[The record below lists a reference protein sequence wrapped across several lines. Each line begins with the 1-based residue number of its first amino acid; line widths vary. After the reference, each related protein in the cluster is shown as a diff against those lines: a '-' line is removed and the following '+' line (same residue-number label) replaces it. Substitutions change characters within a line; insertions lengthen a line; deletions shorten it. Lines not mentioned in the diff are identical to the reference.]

1 MSLHPIRVR
10 CADSGIDLVTIP
22 NVELLEVGMD
32 WRTSTGIFT
41 FTEEDLQSAVE
52 AAEDPAIRTAVIKF
66 GHTDPR
72 FDGDFSIGRIDN
84 LTITNNGQTLCGDYV
99 GVPRWLAEIMPAAYP
114 RRSIEGE
121 WDVES
126 YTGNR
131 WPFKLTAVALL
142 GARYPAIST
151 IEDIREFWNGE
162 PEKIEAM
169 MVEGESDDPSVSVTS
184 HGIMFR
190 AQPVEA
196 SEVPIFNRGG
206 KTKASVEV
214 EDVRRQFY
222 DQLEIHQSWWWI
234 RAIQIDPPQLIVDDD
249 EGSLYRVGYSISGDE
264 VSFDDPIRVKVEYKD
279 VAAKVAASFE
289 QWGTDPAV
297 TVYPTRDAS
306 VGATITPRAS
316 STPSE
321 EPMNEAQKALIGLP
335 ADATDEQVTAKL
347 TELAA
352 TTATGGGDGGEGG
365 DGGGTATP
373 ANPGVTPPAGNPE
386 DPATKPDGGETT
398 DGTPKVPDGMV
409 LVDAATLA
417 ELKTGLQQVQARTA
431 AEETGRRKA
440 VVDAALKDGKIP
452 RARREHYDT
461 LMASTDP
468 EVVKQTEAILAS
480 MPSGLIPVDREH
492 GEGDG
497 DLGADGNAAE
507 AYPAGWLPEVQARA
521 GAERPVIVTEV

>member
-10 CADSGIDLVTIP
+10 CADSEIELVTIP
-22 NVELLEVGMD
+22 NVELLEVGMN

-41 FTEEDLQSAVE
+41 FTEEDLQSAVN

-84 LTITNNGQTLCGDYV
+84 LTITNNGQTLCGDMV
-99 GVPRWLAEIMPAAYP
+99 GVPRWLAEIIPAAYP

-121 WDVES
+121 WDVET

-142 GARYPAIST
+142 GARYPAICT

-169 MVEGESDDPSVSVTS
+169 MVEAESDDPGVTVTS
-184 HGIMFR
+184 HGILFR

-196 SEVPIFNRGG
+196 SAVPLFGKG
-206 KTKASVEV
+206 SKTKASVEV
-214 EDVRRQFY
+214 EDVRRQYY

-297 TVYPTRDAS
+297 AVYPTRDAS
-306 VGATITPRAS
+306 VGATIQPRAS
-316 STPSE
+316 STTSE

-335 ADATDEQVTAKL
+335 ADATDDQVTAKL

-352 TTATGGGDGGEGG
+352 SSQGGGTEGGGDGAGEG
-365 DGGGTATP
+365 DGTATP
-373 ANPGVTPPAGNPE
+373 ANPGTTPPAGPPE
-386 DPATKPDGGETT
+386 DPGTPAGGDATKPD
-398 DGTPKVPDGMV
+398 VPEGMV
-409 LVDAATLA
+409 LVDAATLE
-417 ELKTGLQQVQARTA
+417 ELKTGLHQVQARNA
-431 AEETGRRKA
+431 AEESDRRKS

-452 RARREHYDT
+452 RARREHYDK
-461 LMASTDP
+461 LMASNDP

-492 GEGDG
+492 GAGES
-497 DLGADGNAAE
+497 DLGADGNVAE
-507 AYPAGWLPEVQARA
+507 AYPPGWLPEVQARA